1 MIDTTKMKYADFER
15 ICQEVEERVKKFED
29 SNFNNK
35 KFFLSLSNGEQ
46 VKIIFT
52 KASVSH
58 LLGINTEYLKSS
70 RLVKGNTSYDILFE
84 LMTEAY
90 SISKKVNEGLINYSS
105 FISDYIDEKLEIFDD
120 NISIDWDSIKFICK
134 FDKSRCHEFAGQI
147 DMDYFIGRK
156 MDEYTLLLLGIKKSG
171 DIYCP
176 VTSQLVD
183 MTSDRGKGVLNK
195 YLENQVLLLPNSL
208 RVDETQ
214 TFYKRGQ
221 IFHDKN
227 DNEMQDR
234 LRALNEI
241 AQQYNCTV
249 DVSGMFDFELTKI
262 NGIYEALSKITFCL
276 ENGIKID
283 TNELGKVPRQI
294 LDLVRRL
301 NNLTNLTPDKSAELI
316 KVLQEEVKT
325 LTMKNTELQ
334 ISNEELSSSNQVLQ
348 EENGILQAKNNELAN
363 TIAGVRKLVI

>member
-1 MIDTTKMKYADFER
+1 MIDTKKMKYADFER

-29 SNFNNK
+29 SKFNNK

-70 RLVKGNTSYDILFE
+70 RIVKSNVSYDILLE
-84 LMTEAY
+84 LATEAY
-90 SISKKVNEGLINYSS
+90 SISKKVNGGLINYSS
-105 FISDYIDEKLEIFDD
+105 FISNYIDEKLEIFDD

-183 MTSDRGKGVLNK
+183 MTSDRGKGILNK

-227 DNEMQDR
+227 DKEIQDK
-234 LRALNEI
+234 LHNLYELAM
-241 AQQYNCTV
+241 QYNCTI
-249 DVSGMFDFELTKI
+249 DVSDMLDFQLTKI
-262 NGIYEALSKITFCL
+262 NGVYEALTKMTYCL
-276 ENGIKID
+276 ENGTKID
-283 TNELGKVPRQI
+283 TSELGKVPHPI
-294 LDLVRRL
+294 LGLVSRL

-316 KVLQEEVKT
+316 KVLQEEVKM
-325 LTMKNTELQ
+325 LKMKNTELK
-334 ISNEELSSSNQVLQ
+334 ISNEKLSSSIQALQ
-348 EENGILQAKNNELAN
+348 EENGTLQAANNEQGKIITA
-363 TIAGVRKLVI
+363 VRNLVM